1 MTTPRTLI
9 HAGHVIAFDGR
20 SHRLLRDGAVVLEG
34 DRIVHV
40 GPRAAFR
47 ERVDETVDARDR
59 VLTPGLISTH
69 AHIAG
74 SPLDRSFIEDT
85 GRPQFY
91 YSGLF
96 ETLPVRDGAQDEA
109 ASRACVDFSMA
120 ELLRGGVTTVLEIGQ
135 LGEHVVERAGH
146 FGLRVYFGLSFR
158 SGRWLTKD
166 GRRVH
171 WEWDE
176 ERGRQGLTRAL
187 ALHDR
192 VDGAHG
198 GLVRCCLAP
207 AQVDTCTPELLRAA
221 KQAADERG
229 CPITLHASQSVVE
242 FNEMLAR
249 HGKTP
254 VAWLAELGFLGPRTI
269 LGHAIIV
276 GGSSWTNHPAGD
288 VRIMGEAGCS
298 VAHAVWVFA
307 RRGVP
312 MESFARYQEAGVNMS
327 LGTDTNPQ
335 SVIEAMR
342 WAAVLSKTMERN
354 TQATTAAHVF
364 DAATLGGARALGR
377 DDLGRIA
384 TGAKADLVL
393 WKGRSWGMTPLRDPV
408 KNLVYNATAEDV
420 DRVYVNGRLVVDR
433 RAGPRGRRAR
443 HPGRA
448 PGGRRPHVA
457 SHEGVR
463 LGGPRRRSSCRPR
476 RIRNG
481 GETRAGPY
489 PRGPSRR
496 ELGSSL
502 LVAPRSMGGF
512 DAGRAPAEDVRLR
525 FEPVRRRVAFVRL
538 ALEVAVVRPQ
548 PDLLFEGVRPPR
560 DRGPAAVLLRG
571 LEPASARS
579 VGPSRSWFP
588 YAFPCPPP

>member
-1 MTTPRTLI
+1 MSTPRRTLI
-9 HAGHVIAFDGR
+9 RAGHVIAFDGQG
-20 SHRLLRDGAVVLEG
+20 HRLLRDGAVLLEG
-34 DRIVHV
+34 GRVAHV
-40 GPRAAFR
+40 GPRGDAR
-47 ERVDETVDARDR
+47 LTGPVDETVDAPDR

-85 GRPQFY
+85 GRAQFY

-96 ETLPVRDGAQDEA
+96 ETLPVRDGAQDDA

-135 LGEHVVERAGH
+135 LGEHVAERAGH
-146 FGLRVYFGLSFR
+146 YGLRVYFGLSFR
-158 SGRWLTKD
+158 SGRWLTRD

-176 ERGRQGLTRAL
+176 ERGRQGLARAL

-192 VDGAHG
+192 LDGAHG

-221 KQAADERG
+221 RQAADERR
-229 CPITLHASQSVVE
+229 CPITLHASQSVIE
-242 FNEMLAR
+242 FQEMLQR

-254 VAWLAELGFLGPRTI
+254 VAWLAELGFLGPSTI

-276 GGSSWTNHPAGD
+276 GGSSWANHPAGD
-288 VRIMGEAGCS
+288 IRIMGDAGCS

-312 MESFARYQEAGVNMS
+312 MESFARYRDAGVNMS

-384 TGAKADLVL
+384 A
-393 WKGRSWGMTPLRDPV
+393 GREGRPGPLEGPLLRHDAAPRPG
-408 KNLVYNATAEDV
+408 EEP
-420 DRVYVNGRLVVDR
+420 RLQRDR
-433 RAGPRGRRAR
+433 RGRGPRLGRRAR
-443 HPGRA
+443 R
-448 PGGRRPHVA
+448 GGRRPRPGRRRARDPRRAPGRRRAHVA
-457 SHEGVR
+457 PDARVR
-463 LGGPRRRSSCRPR
+463 LGGPGR
-476 RIRNG
+476 
-481 GETRAGPY
+481 
-489 PRGPSRR
+489 
-496 ELGSSL
+496 
-502 LVAPRSMGGF
+502 
-512 DAGRAPAEDVRLR
+512 GRARAPDL
-525 FEPVRRRVAFVRL
+525 PRVAL
-538 ALEVAVVRPQ
+538 T
-548 PDLLFEGVRPPR
+548 G
-560 DRGPAAVLLRG
+560 LR
-571 LEPASARS
+571 
-579 VGPSRSWFP
+579 
-588 YAFPCPPP
+588 